1 LLNMY
6 KRPWKP
12 RYIEAVYELLDD
24 KVAGGPPDGPISAIT
39 LHDGQIAPSE
49 EAIQTKLA
57 SMIVEWDAQEYARNR
72 AVEYPSIQD
81 LVVALYD
88 TDDKSAIEAKRA
100 EIKAKYPKE

>member
-1 LLNMY
+1 MFRLPWVKPTYLN
-6 KRPWKP
+6 
-12 RYIEAVYELLDD
+12 AVYELLDD
-24 KVAGGPPDGPISAIT
+24 KVAGGPVDGPISEIT